1 MKYYLICGERS
12 GDLHASNL
20 IKALKTK
27 DAEAKIRGIGG
38 DLSKAAGMK
47 LHAHYKDIAFM
58 GFVEVFLNL
67 FTIFNVLRKAK
78 KDILAFQPDAIILV
92 DFSGF
97 NMKIAAFCKENN
109 IKVFYYI
116 SPKVWAW
123 NTKRAYK
130 IKKLVDHMFVILPFE
145 KEFFATYDYKVDYVG
160 NPLRDAIASFTPN
173 NNFIQKHQLNAEKKL
188 VAILPGSRFQEVTML
203 LDRMVEVAFDFPNIQ
218 FVIAAVSNLD
228 SAMYEPY
235 KRHNV
240 KIVTDET
247 YDLLLHARAAVVASG
262 TATLE
267 TCLFNVPQV
276 VCYRLNTLSYYIA
289 KAVLSVKYISLV
301 NLIVDKPVVKELIQ
315 GDCTIQNIR
324 AELEQL
330 LPETAYRKDMI
341 AGYHEVSSRVGDT
354 GVSEK
359 TARLIVQYLKGEP
372 EYVHELN

>member
-1 MKYYLICGERS
+1 MKCYLICGERS

-20 IKALKTK
+20 IKALKAN
-27 DAEAKIRGIGG
+27 DPELKIRGIGG
-38 DLSKAAGMK
+38 DLSKAAGLK

-67 FTIFNVLRKAK
+67 IAIAKVLRKTK
-78 KDILAFQPDAIILV
+78 KDILAYKPDAIILV

-97 NMKIAAFCKENN
+97 NMKIASFCKENK

-123 NTKRAYK
+123 NTKRAHK
-130 IKKLVDHMFVILPFE
+130 IKRLVDHMFVILPFE
-145 KEFFATYDYKVDYVG
+145 KEFYEQFEYKVDYVG
-160 NPLRDAIASFTPN
+160 NPLRDAIANFVPN
-173 NNFIQKHQLNAEKKL
+173 GNFLQKHQLNFEKKL
-188 VAILPGSRFQEVTML
+188 VAILPGSRYQEVTML

-228 SAMYEPY
+228 SKIYESY
-235 KRHNV
+235 KRNNV

-247 YDLLLHARAAVVASG
+247 YDLLLHSRAAVVASG

-276 VCYRLNTLSYYIA
+276 VCYRLNSISYHIA
-289 KAVLSVKYISLV
+289 KTVLSVKYISLV

-315 GDCTIQNIR
+315 GDCTIKNIH

-330 LPETAYRKDMI
+330 IPETQYRKDML
-341 AGYHEVSSRVGDT
+341 AGYQEVSGRVGDT
-354 GVSEK
+354 GVSQK
-359 TARLIVQYLKGEP
+359 TARLIAAYMSTEAEVTI
-372 EYVHELN
+372 

>member
-20 IKALKTK
+20 IKALKAN
-27 DAEAKIRGIGG
+27 DSELKIRGIGG
-38 DLSKAAGMK
+38 DLSKNAGMK
-47 LHAHYKDIAFM
+47 LYAHYKDIAFM
-58 GFVEVFLNL
+58 GFVEVFMNL
-67 FTIFNVLRKAK
+67 ITIAKVLRETK
-78 KDILAFQPDAIILV
+78 KDILTYKPDAIILV

-97 NMKIAAFCKENN
+97 NMKIASFCKENN

-130 IKKLVDHMFVILPFE
+130 IKRLVDHMFVILPFE
-145 KEFFATYDYKVDYVG
+145 KEFYEQFEYKVDYVG
-160 NPLRDAIASFTPN
+160 NPLRDAISNFVPN
-173 NNFIQKHQLNAEKKL
+173 GNFLQKHQLNSEKKL
-188 VAILPGSRFQEVTML
+188 VAILPGSRYQEVTML
-203 LDRMVEVAFDFPNIQ
+203 LDRMVEVAFDFPNVQ

-228 SAMYEPY
+228 SKIYEPY
-235 KRHNV
+235 KRNNV

-247 YDLLLHARAAVVASG
+247 YDLLLHSRAAVVASG

-276 VCYRLNTLSYYIA
+276 VCYRLNSISYHIA
-289 KAVLSVKYISLV
+289 KSLLSVKYISLV

-315 GDCTIQNIR
+315 GECTIKNIH

-330 LPETAYRKDMI
+330 IPETQYRKDMI
-341 AGYHEVSSRVGDT
+341 AGYQEVSGRIGET
-354 GVSEK
+354 GVSHK
-359 TARLIVQYLKGEP
+359 TAKLITAYMSTEAEVSI
-372 EYVHELN
+372 

>member
-12 GDLHASNL
+12 GDLHSSNL
-20 IKALKTK
+20 ITALKSK
-27 DAEAKIRGIGG
+27 DLDCKIRGIGG
-38 DLSKAAGMK
+38 DLSKASGMK

-67 FTIFNVLRKAK
+67 FTIFAVLKQVK
-78 KDILAFQPDAIILV
+78 KDILEYKPDAVILV

-123 NTKRAYK
+123 NTKRAWK
-130 IKKLVDHMFVILPFE
+130 IKKLVDHLFVILPFE
-145 KEFFATYDYKVDYVG
+145 KEFFKRYDYEVDYVG
-160 NPLRDAIASFTPN
+160 NPLRDAIENFKPN
-173 NNFIQKHQLNAEKKL
+173 TNFLNIHELSVNKRL
-188 VAILPGSRFQEVTML
+188 VAILPGSRYQEVTML
-203 LDRMVEVAFDFPNIQ
+203 LDRMVEVAFDFPNVQ

-228 SAMYEPY
+228 SSIYEPY

-247 YDLLLHARAAVVASG
+247 YDLLLHSRAAVVASG

-276 VCYRLNTLSYYIA
+276 VCYRLNKISYYIA
-289 KAVLSVKYISLV
+289 KAVLSVRYISLV
-301 NLIVDKPVVKELIQ
+301 NLIADKLVVKELIQ
-315 GDCTIQNIR
+315 KDCSIENIR
-324 AELEQL
+324 NELSQL
-330 LPETAYRKDMI
+330 LPDTAYRSQMLE
-341 AGYHEVSSRVGDT
+341 GYLEVSDKIGET
-354 GVSEK
+354 GISDR
-359 TARLIVQYLKGEP
+359 TAGLITRYMN
-372 EYVHELN
+372 YRFY

>member
-20 IKALKTK
+20 IKALKYA
-27 DAEAKIRGIGG
+27 DPDSKIRGIGG
-38 DLSKAAGMK
+38 DLSKDVGMK
-47 LHAHYKDIAFM
+47 LYAHYKDIAFM
-58 GFVEVFLNL
+58 GFAEVFFNL
-67 FTIFNVLRKAK
+67 FTILKVLSNTKE
-78 KDILAFQPDAIILV
+78 DILAYKPDAMILV

-97 NMKIAAFCKENN
+97 NMKIAAFAKENN

-123 NTKRAYK
+123 NTKRAIK
-130 IKKLVDHMFVILPFE
+130 IKKLIDHMFVILPFE
-145 KEFFATYDYKVDYVG
+145 KQFFETYDYKVDYVG
-160 NPLRDAIASFTPN
+160 NPLRDAISNFTPN
-173 NNFIQKHQLNAEKKL
+173 ANFIQKHQLNAEKKL
-188 VAILPGSRFQEVTML
+188 VAILPGSRYQEVTML
-203 LDRMVEVAFDFPNIQ
+203 LERMVEVAFDFPNVQ

-228 SAMYEPY
+228 SAIYEKY
-235 KRHNV
+235 KRNNV

-276 VCYRLNTLSYYIA
+276 VCYRLNGISYRIA

-315 GDCTIQNIR
+315 GDCTIENIR
-324 AELEQL
+324 LELEHL
-330 LPETAYRKDMI
+330 LPETVYRKAMMQ
-341 AGYHEVSSRVGDT
+341 GYQEVSARIGET

-359 TARLIVQYLKGEP
+359 TAGLIMQYMKAE
-372 EYVHELN
+372 VNVNS

>member
-20 IKALKTK
+20 IKALKAN
-27 DAEAKIRGIGG
+27 DPELKIRGIGG
-38 DLSKAAGMK
+38 DLSKNAGLK

-67 FTIFNVLRKAK
+67 FTIAKVLRKTK
-78 KDILAFQPDAIILV
+78 KDILSYKPDAIILV

-97 NMKIAAFCKENN
+97 NMKIASFCKEHK

-123 NTKRAYK
+123 NTKRAHK
-130 IKKLVDHMFVILPFE
+130 IKRLVDHMFVILPFE
-145 KEFFATYDYKVDYVG
+145 KEFYEQFEYKVDYVG
-160 NPLRDAIASFTPN
+160 NPLRDAISNFTPN
-173 NNFIQKHQLNAEKKL
+173 GNFLQKHQLNSEKKL
-188 VAILPGSRFQEVTML
+188 VAILPGSRYQEVTML
-203 LDRMVEVAFDFPNIQ
+203 LDRMVEVAFDFPNVQ

-228 SAMYEPY
+228 SKIYESY
-235 KRHNV
+235 KRNNV

-247 YDLLLHARAAVVASG
+247 YDLLLHSRAAVVASG

-276 VCYRLNTLSYYIA
+276 VCYRLNSISYHIA
-289 KAVLSVKYISLV
+289 KFVLSVKYISLV

-315 GDCTIQNIR
+315 GECTIKNIH

-330 LPETAYRKDMI
+330 IPETQYRKDML
-341 AGYHEVSSRVGDT
+341 AGYQEVSGRIGDM
-354 GVSEK
+354 GVSQK
-359 TARLIVQYLKGEP
+359 TARLIAQYMSTETEVTL
-372 EYVHELN
+372 

>member
-20 IKALKTK
+20 IKALKNT
-27 DAEAKIRGIGG
+27 ETECKIRGVGG

-47 LHAHYKDIAFM
+47 LYSHYKDIAFM
-58 GFVEVFLNL
+58 GFAEVFLNL
-67 FTIFNVLRKAK
+67 FAILKVLKNVKA
-78 KDILAFQPDAIILV
+78 DILSYQPDAIILV

-97 NMKIAAFCKENN
+97 NMKIAAFAKENN

-123 NTKRAYK
+123 NTKRAIK

-145 KEFFATYDYKVDYVG
+145 KEFFQKYDYEVDYVG
-160 NPLRDAIASFTPN
+160 NPLRDAISNFTPN
-173 NNFIQKHQLNAEKKL
+173 AAFIQKHQLNAEKKL
-188 VAILPGSRFQEVTML
+188 VAILPGSRLQEVTML
-203 LDRMVEVAFDFPNIQ
+203 LERMVEVAFDFPNVQ

-228 SAMYEPY
+228 SSIYEPY

-276 VCYRLNTLSYYIA
+276 VCYRLNPISYNIA

-301 NLIVDKPVVKELIQ
+301 NLIVDKPIVKELIQ
-315 GDCTIQNIR
+315 KDCSIKNIR
-324 AELEQL
+324 LELEQL
-330 LPETAYRKDMI
+330 LPETAYRKTMLQ
-341 AGYHEVSSRVGDT
+341 GYQEVSGRIGET

-359 TARLIVQYLKGEP
+359 TAGLIVKYMKKE
-372 EYVHELN
+372 N

>member
-20 IKALKTK
+20 IKELKHT
-27 DAEAKIRGIGG
+27 DPEFKIRGVGG

-47 LHAHYKDIAFM
+47 LYSHYKDIAFM
-58 GFVEVFLNL
+58 GFAEVFFNL
-67 FTIFNVLRKAK
+67 FTILKVLKSVKA
-78 KDILAFQPDAIILV
+78 DILSNKPDAIILV

-97 NMKIAAFCKENN
+97 NMKIAAFAKENN

-123 NTKRAYK
+123 NTKRAVK

-145 KEFFATYDYKVDYVG
+145 KDFFQNYDYKVDYVG
-160 NPLRDAIASFTPN
+160 NPLRDAISNFTPN
-173 NNFIQKHQLNAEKKL
+173 PGFIQKHQLNAEKKL
-188 VAILPGSRFQEVTML
+188 VAILPGSRLQEVTML
-203 LDRMVEVAFDFPNIQ
+203 LERMVEVAFDFPNIQ

-228 SAMYEPY
+228 SAIYEPY

-276 VCYRLNTLSYYIA
+276 VCYRLNPISYTIA

-315 GDCTIQNIR
+315 KDCSIRNIR
-324 AELEQL
+324 LELEQL
-330 LPETAYRKDMI
+330 LPETAYRKAMLQ
-341 AGYHEVSSRVGDT
+341 GYQEVSGRIGEV

-359 TARLIVQYLKGEP
+359 TAGLIVQYMQEKSIVN
-372 EYVHELN
+372 Y

>member
-20 IKALKTK
+20 IKALKHK
-27 DAEAKIRGIGG
+27 DADLKIRGIGG

-67 FTIFNVLRKAK
+67 FTIFKVLRKAK
-78 KDILAFQPDAIILV
+78 QDILSYQPDAIILV

-145 KEFFATYDYKVDYVG
+145 KEFFESYEYKVDYVG
-160 NPLRDAIASFTPN
+160 NPLRDAISNFTPN
-173 NNFIQKHQLNAEKKL
+173 AGFIQKHQLSADKKL
-188 VAILPGSRFQEVTML
+188 VAILPGSRYQEVTML
-203 LDRMVEVAFDFPNIQ
+203 LDRMVEVAFDFPNVQ

-228 SAMYEPY
+228 SSIYESY
-235 KRHNV
+235 KRNNV

-276 VCYRLNTLSYYIA
+276 VCYRLNNISYYIA

-315 GDCTIQNIR
+315 GTCTIENIR
-324 AELEQL
+324 LELEQL
-330 LPETAYRKDMI
+330 LPETAYRKTML
-341 AGYHEVSSRVGDT
+341 AGYQQVSGRIGET
-354 GVSEK
+354 GVSER
-359 TARLIVQYLKGEP
+359 TAGLIV
-372 EYVHELN
+372 EYMNQEKVAKV

>member
-20 IKALKTK
+20 IKALKVNDPEIK
-27 DAEAKIRGIGG
+27 LRGIGG
-38 DLSKAAGMK
+38 DLSKGAGLK

-67 FTIFNVLRKAK
+67 ITIAKVLRETK
-78 KDILAFQPDAIILV
+78 KDILAYKPDAIILV

-97 NMKIAAFCKENN
+97 NMKIASFCKENM

-123 NTKRAYK
+123 NTKRAHK
-130 IKKLVDHMFVILPFE
+130 IKRLVDHMFVILPFE
-145 KEFFATYDYKVDYVG
+145 KEFYEQYEYEVDYVG
-160 NPLRDAIASFTPN
+160 NPLRDSIANFTPN
-173 NNFIQKHQLNAEKKL
+173 GNFLQKHQLNAEKKL
-188 VAILPGSRFQEVTML
+188 VAILPGSRYQEVTML
-203 LDRMVEVAFDFPNIQ
+203 LDRMVEVAFDFPNVQ

-228 SAMYEPY
+228 SNIYESY

-247 YDLLLHARAAVVASG
+247 YDLLLHSRAAVVASG

-276 VCYRLNTLSYYIA
+276 VCYRLNSISYYIA
-289 KAVLSVKYISLV
+289 KSVLRVKYISLV
-301 NLIVDKPVVKELIQ
+301 NLIVNKPVVKELIQ
-315 GDCTIQNIR
+315 GDCTIKNIR
-324 AELEQL
+324 LELEKL
-330 LPETAYRKDMI
+330 ISETQYRKDML
-341 AGYHEVSSRVGDT
+341 AGYQEVSGRIGDT
-354 GVSEK
+354 GVSQK
-359 TARLIVQYLKGEP
+359 AARLIAKYMATEAEVP
-372 EYVHELN
+372 V